1 LLWIRLVH
9 HETHFEREGESLE
22 KLDSLFIWTVLAT
35 LIGAR
40 LGHVFFMIGNIIA
53 ITYLKLFY
61 RFVLLQILN
70 LQDIKVGKS
79 AILLLLPCIFTAKR
93 S

>member
-1 LLWIRLVH
+1 
-9 HETHFEREGESLE
+9 
-22 KLDSLFIWTVLAT
+22 
-35 LIGAR
+35 
-40 LGHVFFMIGNIIA
+40 MIGNIIA

-70 LQDIKVGKS
+70 LQDIKGWQVMA
-79 AILLLLPCIFTAKR
+79 AISIIVAMYFTAKR